1 MHWQL
6 HAFES
11 LGPAFVHGI
20 TILDVDD
27 ISHELDDIRHFAVM
41 GGQHFADFFVSVI
54 ALSRKIADMENGA
67 VFLSFS
73 AGTGQK
79 YPFPGPL

>member
-1 MHWQL
+1 
-6 HAFES
+6 
-11 LGPAFVHGI
+11 
-20 TILDVDD
+20 
-27 ISHELDDIRHFAVM
+27 M
-41 GGQHFADFFVSVI
+41 GGQHFADFFVSVF